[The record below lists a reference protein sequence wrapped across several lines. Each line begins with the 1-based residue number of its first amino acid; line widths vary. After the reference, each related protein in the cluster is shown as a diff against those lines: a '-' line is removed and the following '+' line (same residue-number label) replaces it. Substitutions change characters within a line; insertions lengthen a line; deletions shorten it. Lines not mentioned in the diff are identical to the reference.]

1 MTDMVIL
8 GLLLIALA
16 VIAILGGVFLVDGG
30 NVEYFGMDV
39 PPVTLFVVGAL
50 SVVFIGLGAK
60 LMASGTKRSI
70 QARREHKQLEKL
82 AEQRQ
87 ADADPGREA

>member
-1 MTDMVIL
+1 MVIL

-39 PPVTLFVVGAL
+39 PPVTLLVVGAL
-50 SVVFIGLGAK
+50 SIVFIGLGAK
-60 LMASGTKRSI
+60 LMTSGTKRSI